1 MIATKS
7 MIYLSHLKYTVIF
20 DYLED
25 KVFMMKRDQAIYIR
39 IVYLQE

>member
-1 MIATKS
+1 MSATKS

-25 KVFMMKRDQAIYIR
+25 KVFMMKRDQAI
-39 IVYLQE
+39 